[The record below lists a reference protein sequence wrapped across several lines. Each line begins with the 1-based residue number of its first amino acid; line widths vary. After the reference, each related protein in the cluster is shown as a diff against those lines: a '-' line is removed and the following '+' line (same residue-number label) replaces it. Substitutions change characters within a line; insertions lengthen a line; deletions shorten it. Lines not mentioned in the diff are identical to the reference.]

1 MSLALITGGSSGIGL
16 ELARR
21 FAEHGDD
28 LMIAADDSGI
38 HAAAPAT
45 VASVKKDLQEVKGA
59 RHGRT

>member
-1 MSLALITGGSSGIGL
+1 
-16 ELARR
+16 LARR